1 VRTRR
6 LVAALAA
13 FLFSLNVADY
23 LLTIWALSLGGIELN
38 PIMSPI
44 ISTPFGPIVKI
55 ALVGILCV
63 FVALRLRFKPG
74 VAVLAAVTT
83 IYVAVVA
90 WNSLNLALYY
100 I

>member
-1 VRTRR
+1 MGVKR
-6 LVAALAA
+6 LVVALAA
-13 FLFSLNVADY
+13 TLFVLNVADY
-23 LLTIWALSLGGIELN
+23 FLTIWALSLGGIELN
-38 PIMSPI
+38 PLMSPV

-63 FVALRLRFKPG
+63 LVALRLRFKPG
-74 VAVLAAVTT
+74 VVLLVTVT
-83 IYVAVVA
+83 AIYVAVVA